1 MLRECVWMTWRAGE
15 ATWVPMCMCE
25 GPCTYALTAFVC
37 VCVCVCVYGS
47 VQMWSD
53 VFFSFT
59 KGATSGHPVSLQHK
73 QSYFW
78 AHLSWSL
85 QFWRGKS
92 KVSLLT
98 LPIFYFFKS
107 NLRTLMLLGLVI
119 AILCLFNSAHT
130 LIWMKRIFLLD
141 TFSFWVHGFKL
152 AWFYQL
158 FRNYG
163 FSNNL
168 KSNRTIS
175 SKSERGSM

>member
-1 MLRECVWMTWRAGE
+1 MDCCESVFEWHGEQEKQPGYRCVCVR
-15 ATWVPMCMCE
+15 VH
-25 GPCTYALTAFVC
+25 ALMHLQPSCVC

-107 NLRTLMLLGLVI
+107 NLHTLMLLGLVI

-175 SKSERGSM
+175 SKS